1 MFGSNVRA
9 VDWATQV
16 DDDVII
22 RDWVLEFY
30 KSGETIIALQISL
43 GDIDGGEYPRSFW
56 VRVEPSWKKN
66 DRSKN
71 LLRGDGT
78 VDIDLRSGL

>member
-9 VDWATQV
+9 VDWATEV
-16 DDDVII
+16 DDDVFT
-22 RDWVLEFY
+22 RDWVLEFDE
-30 KSGETIIALQISL
+30 SRETIIALQISL

-66 DRSKN
+66 DCPKN
-71 LLRGDGT
+71 LLRSDGT
-78 VDIDLRSGL
+78 VNIDLRSGL